1 MTQPHETLLKLGY
14 PGSLIAEYANW
25 AVMLRNE
32 QPTLGCLVLSVRG
45 DYRRMPEVPAEAFA
59 ELPRVTGDIEAALKG
74 AFAFDKINWLV
85 LMMRDPQVHF
95 HVIPRY
101 AAPRD
106 FLGRRFADP
115 GWPKAPSLFTL
126 LDLSADELAAL
137 KAHILGY
144 WPKG

>member
-1 MTQPHETLLKLGY
+1 MTEPHETLLKFGY
-14 PGSLIAEYANW
+14 PGSLIAEYAHW

-32 QPTLGCLVLSVRG
+32 QPTLGCLVLSVKG
-45 DYRRMPEVPAEAFA
+45 DYRRMPAVPAEAFA
-59 ELPRVTGDIEAALKG
+59 ELPRVTGDIEAALQK
-74 AFAFDKINWLV
+74 AFSFDKINWLV

-106 FLGRRFADP
+106 FLGRGFADP
-115 GWPKAPSLFTL
+115 GWPKTPALFTL
-126 LDLSADELAAL
+126 LALDQTELAEL
-137 KAHILGY
+137 KAHILGC